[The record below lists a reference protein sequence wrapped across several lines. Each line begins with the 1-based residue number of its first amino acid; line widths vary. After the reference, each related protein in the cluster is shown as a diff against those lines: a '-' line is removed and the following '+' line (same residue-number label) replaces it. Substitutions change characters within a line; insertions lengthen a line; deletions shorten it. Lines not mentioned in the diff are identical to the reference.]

1 MKPSRA
7 VLACAAVAC
16 LGGAVNATAQTE
28 GLSFRP
34 FVMGVEQQFAAS
46 QTFGAVFGQRNQTLV
61 GGGLNI
67 TQDNTFYLELS
78 ASRFKKTGQRAF
90 LNAGQAFRL
99 GIPLRATITPFEMT
113 GGYRFRQW
121 PRVIPYAGGG
131 VGLYK
136 YTETSDFSTDD
147 ENVDTRHAGAILEGG
162 VEVRLHRWIGVAVD
176 AHYTYVPGI
185 LGSGGISQDA
195 HEKDLGGISARFK
208 VIVGR

>member
-1 MKPSRA
+1 MNSPRA
-7 VLACAAVAC
+7 LLALAAVVW

-46 QTFGAVFGQRNQTLV
+46 QTFDAVFGQRNQTLV

-67 TQDNTFYLELS
+67 TQETFYLELS
-78 ASRFKKTGQRAF
+78 ASQFKKTGQRAF

-113 GGYRFRQW
+113 GGYRFLQW
-121 PRVIPYAGGG
+121 RRVIPYAGGG

-147 ENVDTRHAGAILEGG
+147 ENVDTRHAGAIVEGG
-162 VEVRLHRWIGVAVD
+162 VELRLHRWIGVAVD

-185 LGSGGISQDA
+185 IGSGGISQDA
-195 HEKDLGGISARFK
+195 HENDLGGISARFK